1 MNYDFDRIGWL
12 CAFTP
17 ETWSQAGSISYN
29 QAALPISRAKA
40 GSRMRPGNKIFAYVM
55 KTKKIAG
62 VLEVAGKATIN
73 AEESKYGT
81 LGEFPVIIPTNALRI
96 IQNGH
101 WLEMEPLLRRL
112 KLFRGLSDRKYWTT
126 ALRTTPR
133 ELSLADSQLLQK
145 LIQELPA
152 L

>member
-1 MNYDFDRIGWL
+1 MNYDVNNTGWL
-12 CAFTP
+12 CAFTA
-17 ETWSQAGSISYN
+17 ETWSQAGSINYN
-29 QAALPISRAKA
+29 QAALPILRARA

-62 VLEVAGKATIN
+62 VLEVVGKATIN

-81 LGEFPVIIPTNALRI
+81 LGEFPVVIPTNPIRI

-101 WLEMEPLLRRL
+101 WLEMEPLVGRL
-112 KLFRGLSDRKYWTT
+112 KLFRGLSDRKYWAA

-133 ELSLADSQLLQK
+133 ELSLTDSQLLQI
-145 LIQELPA
+145 LMQELPS